1 MVALYGSQSSL
12 SIHFPAYMK
21 YYFTVLVDFCLEFRF
36 STTFLPI
43 FLINLRHRE
52 MKLHF
57 LLLRFFHPSAD
68 DLACIL
74 ENQTSHDQKNK
85 LPKSKYRL
93 PQSATCDSPYSIST
107 HDSVTGLPF
116 CICAADYTLYVIR
129 WSRGVPALARPVGV
143 IVFAARAVDPLVCV
157 RAEIVPLRL
166 Q

>member
-12 SIHFPAYMK
+12 SMHFPAYMK
-21 YYFTVLVDFCLEFRF
+21 YYFTVFIDFCAKIWF

-43 FLINLRHRE
+43 FLIILCHCE

-68 DLACIL
+68 DLACIR
-74 ENQTSHDQKNK
+74 ENQTSHDHKIK

-116 CICAADYTLYVIR
+116 CICAADYTLY
-129 WSRGVPALARPVGV
+129 
-143 IVFAARAVDPLVCV
+143 IVR
-157 RAEIVPLRL
+157 
-166 Q
+166 